1 MTLNKKGSI
10 TDVGE
15 YSMLTDVTQIQSDPD
30 FLRNILEISLQG
42 LQVVDKRGIIVF
54 VNESYEEIHKVKRE
68 NIIGKHVTEVI
79 ENTRMHI
86 VAQTGIRE
94 KDQLQ
99 EIHGKEFVV
108 SRIPIHEKG
117 ECVGAAGFIR
127 FQYTDEVKNLTK
139 KVEKLEKELKHAS
152 NKIQLNAD
160 TNFSF
165 EDIVAIAQSSMNA
178 KDIAKRAAA
187 SDSTVLLLGESG
199 VGKEVYAHSIHNMS
213 TRNKGPFIRM
223 NCSAIQES
231 LFESELFGYQEGAF
245 TGAKKGGKKG
255 KFELANNGTIFL
267 DEIGEM
273 PLQIQAKLLR
283 VIQEREIDKLGDEK
297 TIDVDVRIIAATN
310 QNLDQLVDEGKFRK
324 DLYYRLNVIPIVIP
338 PLRERMLDI
347 PKLVQIFWEKL
358 QKKRGIYYKTLDY
371 SALVALEEH
380 SWPGNIREL
389 NNVLERAMAVVV
401 QDVVNESHINTI
413 IKGRHSD
420 KKDFCVKENCKLSE
434 LIENTE
440 RGAISIALVKANNNR
455 SKAAKILGI
464 SRALL
469 YKKMNIYKLN

>member
-1 MTLNKKGSI
+1 MV
-10 TDVGE
+10 TDQ
-15 YSMLTDVTQIQSDPD
+15 SLIQSDPV
-30 FLRNILEISLQG
+30 FLKNILEITLQG
-42 LQVVDKRGIIVF
+42 LQVVDKKGIIIF

-68 NIIGKHVTEVI
+68 DIIGKHVTDVI

-86 VAQTGIRE
+86 VAQTGVRE

-99 EIHGKEFVV
+99 EIRGKEFVV
-108 SRIPIHEKG
+108 SRIPIFAMG
-117 ECVGAAGFIR
+117 ECVGAVGFIR

-152 NKIQLNAD
+152 NKIELNID
-160 TNFSF
+160 TKFGFN
-165 EDIVAIAQSSMNA
+165 DIVAIAQSSLNV
-178 KDIAKRAAA
+178 KEVAKRAAT

-199 VGKEVYAHSIHNMS
+199 VGKEVYAQSIHNLSM
-213 TRNKGPFIRM
+213 RNKGPFIRM

-267 DEIGEM
+267 DEIGDM

-283 VIQEREIDKLGDEK
+283 VIQEREIDRLGDEK
-297 TIDVDVRIIAATN
+297 TIDIDVRIIAATN

-338 PLRERMLDI
+338 PLRERILDL
-347 PKLVQIFWEKL
+347 PKLVQVFWERL
-358 QKKRGIYYKTLDY
+358 QKKRGVYYKTLDY

-401 QDVVNESHINTI
+401 QDTITDSHINTI
-413 IKGRHSD
+413 ILGQKAR
-420 KKDFCVKENCKLSE
+420 KEEYCVKNNCKLSE
-434 LIENTE
+434 IVENTE
-440 RGAISIALVKANNNR
+440 RGAISMALVRANNNK
-455 SKAAKILGI
+455 SQAAKFLGI

-469 YKKMNIYKLN
+469 YKKLHYYGME